1 MAPTNPV
8 LAQASPQIPPSEQP
22 QHRCKSLSYFGC
34 RPPKWGPGAEKW
46 SSRGR
51 RVAQGLGPE
60 ILLHALGAQGSQR
73 VQEEVGDGGVIHPIS
88 SFSTPMYLTPKQVC
102 LEQKAPSGTCP
113 GGTLQTASEGTRG
126 PCRILSPCAWGFLPG
141 LPCFLGTHLSP

>member
-1 MAPTNPV
+1 M
-8 LAQASPQIPPSEQP
+8 
-22 QHRCKSLSYFGC
+22 
-34 RPPKWGPGAEKW
+34 
-46 SSRGR
+46 
-51 RVAQGLGPE
+51 AQGLGPE

-88 SFSTPMYLTPKQVC
+88 SFSTPMYLAPKQVC

-113 GGTLQTASEGTRG
+113 GGTLQT
-126 PCRILSPCAWGFLPG
+126 CRILSPCAWGFLPG